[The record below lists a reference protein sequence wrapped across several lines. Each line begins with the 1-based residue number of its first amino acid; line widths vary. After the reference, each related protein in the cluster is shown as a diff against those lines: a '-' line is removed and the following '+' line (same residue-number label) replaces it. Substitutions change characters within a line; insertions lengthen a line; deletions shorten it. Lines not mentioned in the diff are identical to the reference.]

1 MYEKKNKPQ
10 FTFLVKKNLSQCY
23 VPKNE
28 EMRIKY
34 KREKREVPQESRHV
48 FTSPHPIYRG
58 EKSKTVLSEKENK
71 AV

>member
-1 MYEKKNKPQ
+1 MYEKKNKSQ
-10 FTFLVKKNLSQCY
+10 FYILVKKNLSQCF

-48 FTSPHPIYRG
+48 FTSPHPIYR
-58 EKSKTVLSEKENK
+58 EKKKK
-71 AV
+71 